1 MLLPFSFIFISVL
14 VKLQVFRLIT
24 SALFQLPKMLLKV
37 LVLVNNDNNG
47 TDIHFSDISYS
58 SYINDCDM
66 CVILDFWNR
75 QHAHDDLSSVHYCYV
90 DLLL

>member
-1 MLLPFSFIFISVL
+1 MF
-14 VKLQVFRLIT
+14 
-24 SALFQLPKMLLKV
+24 LKV

-58 SYINDCDM
+58 FYINNCDVCV

-75 QHAHDDLSSVHYCYV
+75 QHAHDHLSSVHYCNV